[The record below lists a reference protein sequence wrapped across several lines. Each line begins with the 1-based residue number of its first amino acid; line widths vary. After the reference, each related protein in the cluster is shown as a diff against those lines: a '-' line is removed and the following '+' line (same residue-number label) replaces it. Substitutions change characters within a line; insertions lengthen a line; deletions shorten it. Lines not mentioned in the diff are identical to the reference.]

1 MCWKTHWK
9 NNFIIPNEIGTNIQH
24 QRYGIEIFHRPEEF
38 WKTQRISKQ
47 VSDIEKTI
55 DNGFV
60 KQVADLCI
68 FRWCKTLS
76 KLWCWT
82 SAALF
87 VKLKIKASVEF
98 SRHLITRAHLS
109 IRQCAIDTIGSFKV
123 SKLVGCKSYST
134 QKFPCGVH
142 NAWLKEMF
150 VQEIALYEWYVYG
163 QELLWCTTTQ
173 SYRWWR
179 NHQSTDIFLFFGHD
193 VFFGFLWS
201 VASFLWQVLRHPEV
215 FIITTNKKSAI
226 QNIAHYFR
234 RWTQQQDDAQYEAKT
249 NEQHARKNNDFHPTA
264 SSDEVEYQ
272 RFCVYSLKATT
283 VPLQGTIA
291 GGVRR

>member
-9 NNFIIPNEIGTNIQH
+9 NNFIIPNDIGTNIRH
-24 QRYGIEIFHRPEEF
+24 QRYGIEIFHQPEEF
-38 WKTQRISKQ
+38 RKTQRISKR

-87 VKLKIKASVEF
+87 NKLKIKASVEF

-215 FIITTNKKSAI
+215 FIITANKKSAI

-234 RWTQQQDDAQYEAKT
+234 RWTQQQDDAHYEAKT

-283 VPLQGTIA
+283 VPLQGTIV